1 MTQALLLFVRVYQA
15 ALSPLLGGACRF
27 HPSCSQ
33 YAIEA
38 IERHGAARGAWL
50 ALRRLL
56 RCRPFAAGGYD
67 PVPDEFSAHAED
79 SQDVAAPFRSP
90 TAVRS
95 PAAVAAPHR
104 GGALLD
110 LCDSP
115 ANGDL
120 KVAATSAA
128 PIVSAARSL
137 KAAPLER
144 AQ

>member
-1 MTQALLLFVRVYQA
+1 MRVYQA

-50 ALRRLL
+50 ALKRVL

-67 PVPDEFSAHAED
+67 PVPDELSAHAED
-79 SQDVAAPFRSP
+79 SQDVAATFRSP
-90 TAVRS
+90 FAGESHGSRSAPPRCGAATAAGDLTAV
-95 PAAVAAPHR
+95 
-104 GGALLD
+104 
-110 LCDSP
+110 
-115 ANGDL
+115 GDL
-120 KVAATSAA
+120 KVAATSAT
-128 PIVSAARSL
+128 PVVSAARSL